1 MDPIERIIVE
11 QSPQSAR
18 HLLVIDDPGLAE
30 AAQEVAGRVSIWCD
44 DSRDAEL
51 VPEGLLVDT
60 LDGNTLDGVDL
71 VWLRLP
77 KALSALDEYAELISA
92 HADENV
98 QLIAAARIK
107 NLTRSMNEV
116 LAKHFTG
123 VSASLGKNKCRAL
136 RAAGARRSTPSWPR
150 ERVHPDLGVGVIAHG
165 AVFATNKVDDGTRL
179 LAGRCAELHGEVLV
193 DYGCGSGILA
203 TLLAKANRS
212 SQVYGI
218 DTSWAAV
225 DSTRITAEANG
236 QQVDAH
242 WSDRLEG
249 LDDDSVDVVVMNPP
263 FHRGIAKDSEPAL
276 EMFSE
281 AGRVLRP
288 GGQLWCVYNS
298 HLPWKARLT
307 QSVGPT
313 SVQEQNPFYTVTCSV
328 ARGTVES

>member
-11 QSPQSAR
+11 QSLESAR

-30 AAQEVAGRVSIWCD
+30 AAQDVAGRVSIWCD
-44 DSRDAEL
+44 DRRDAEL
-51 VPEGLLVDT
+51 VPDRLLVESLDEST
-60 LDGNTLDGVDL
+60 LAGVDL

-77 KALSALDEYAELISA
+77 KSLSALDEYCELISA
-92 HADENV
+92 HAEEAV
-98 QLIAAARIK
+98 QLVAAARIK
-107 NLTRSMNEV
+107 NLTRSMNDV

-136 RAAGARRSTPSWPR
+136 RAAGARRSELSWPR
-150 ERVHPDLGVGVIAHG
+150 ERVHPDLGIGVIAHG

-179 LAGRCAELHGEVLV
+179 LATRCADLHGEVLV
-193 DYGCGSGILA
+193 DFGCGSGILA

-212 SQVYGI
+212 SRVYGI

-249 LDDDSVDVVVMNPP
+249 LDDGSVDVVAMNPP
-263 FHRGIAKDSEPAL
+263 FHRGIAKDSELAL
-276 EMFSE
+276 EMFAES
-281 AGRVLRP
+281 ARVLRP

-307 QSVGPT
+307 QAVGPT
-313 SVQEQNPFYTVTCSV
+313 RVEEQNPYYTVTCSV
-328 ARGTVES
+328 ARGTVAS